1 MLRLVRPKVSMATI
15 LLVDENPLRASLRQS
30 ILQRAV
36 PDVVRVS
43 EPAEALCLVESV
55 EFARALRLVITGNH
69 LTGLTGPE
77 FVSELRARMPRVP
90 VLVLIGRDE
99 KPAKDSGKESNEA
112 GVSYSYAAS
121 PEELRATVD
130 SLLNPTARQTA

>member
-1 MLRLVRPKVSMATI
+1 MQRLIRPKVSMATI

-30 ILQRAV
+30 ILERAV

-55 EFARALRLVITGNH
+55 EFARTLRLVITGNH
-69 LTGLTGPE
+69 LTGITGPE

-90 VLVLIGRDE
+90 VLVLMNNEE
-99 KPAKDSGKESNEA
+99 KQAKENA
-112 GVSYSYAAS
+112 QPGVSYSYANS

-130 SLLNPTARQTA
+130 DLLNKTTRQSA